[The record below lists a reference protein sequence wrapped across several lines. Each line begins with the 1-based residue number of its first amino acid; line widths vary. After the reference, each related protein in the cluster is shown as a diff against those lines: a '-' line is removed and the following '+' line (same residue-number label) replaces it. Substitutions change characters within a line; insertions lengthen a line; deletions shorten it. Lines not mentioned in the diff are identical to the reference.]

1 MSREAITGAAFTGAA
16 LILAGTTL
24 QSTPAWAANA
34 PSAAAGS
41 IEEIIVTAGKREES
55 IQDIPVS
62 IAALSSQQIERQDI
76 SSLEK
81 LSSKLP
87 QLIITNSSNGSGAS
101 LSMRGI
107 GSNFSSVGI
116 EQSVAVIVDGA
127 YYGHGRVLEE
137 GLFDLARVEMLKGAQ
152 ALFYGKN
159 ATAGVISI
167 TTADPGSEA
176 EYKAKA
182 GYEFNAQE
190 VYGEVVASGPVTD
203 TLGIRLALRAS
214 KMYGGYTRNLGT
226 DAQYEVL
233 DAATFVPALLIG
245 PVSKG
250 DQPGG
255 NQLIG
260 RLTIAWKPSDRLS
273 STLKLSANRSRGGSP
288 VANSF
293 VGCAGESFQTNPAI
307 RCGRKFSTYQNDP
320 PAEFYGGTGTLKRG
334 LYNFYDSW
342 SVNDTLTYDM
352 GEVVITSV
360 TNYNSNK
367 ARFNGDYAQQ
377 GLGGIWVP
385 IKSTFRAFSN
395 ETRLATSFDGPVNLL
410 AGVYYQS
417 AKRKHEEHVTF
428 FSAYNSAVPRELQY
442 LAIFKQSSTKGKTAS
457 AYGQAIVRP
466 SPKIEITAGVRYT
479 HETKDSYFNQPY
491 VNPFFTDIFLLNQP
505 IARKQTFNNW
515 SPDATIAWKPST
527 GITVYAA
534 YKTGYK
540 SGGFSNSA
548 VQTPADPTGEFFVF
562 GPEKAK
568 GFEAGIKTL
577 VMDQQLRFNLGAYRY
592 AFSGLQVDYYNPANI
607 QYITK
612 NAGSSRVE
620 GVELELEF
628 APRALT
634 GLTLSA
640 TANYNRS
647 RYRNFVG
654 PCYTGQAQTEG
665 CVIFGPDDD
674 PLATLPSLQQL
685 GGHSTANAPRWV
697 GTLGFAYETAV
708 SPTLNAGLSSDLRYS
723 SHYNAS
729 PFGNPDARQKSYVTL
744 DVSARI
750 STADE
755 RWEIALIGK
764 NLTNRQILTG
774 AQDITGTGSGTG
786 APNGGNGADFFGYS
800 SLPRT
805 VQLQLGFRY

>member
-1 MSREAITGAAFTGAA
+1 MYKGAITGAACF
-16 LILAGTTL
+16 LAGTAL
-24 QSTPAWAANA
+24 QPVAAIAADA
-34 PSAAAGS
+34 PSVGS
-41 IEEIIVTAGKREES
+41 GGIEEIIVTARKREES

-62 IAALSSQQIERQDI
+62 IAALSAEQIERQDI

-81 LSSKLP
+81 LSAKLP

-137 GLFDLARVEMLKGAQ
+137 GFFDLARVEMLKGPQ

-176 EYKAKA
+176 EYKGRV
-182 GYEFNAQE
+182 GYEFNAEE
-190 VYGEVVASGPVTD
+190 VYGEVVASGPVSD

-214 KMYGGYTRNLGT
+214 KMYGGYTRNLGS
-226 DAQYEVL
+226 DAPYGVF
-233 DAATFVPALLIG
+233 DAATFTPALLVG

-250 DQPGG
+250 QQPGG

-260 RLTIAWKPSDRLS
+260 RLTIAWKPTDKLS
-273 STLKLSANRSRGGSP
+273 NTLKLSGTRSRGGSP

-293 VGCAGESFQTNPAI
+293 VGCAGETFQANPAI
-307 RCGRKFSTYQNDP
+307 RCGRKFTTYQNDP
-320 PAEFYGGTGTLKRG
+320 PAEFHGGTGTLRRG
-334 LYNFYDSW
+334 LYNLYDSW
-342 SVNDTLTYDM
+342 SANDVLTYDM
-352 GEVVITSV
+352 GQVALTSV

-367 ARFNGDYAQQ
+367 ARFNADYAQE

-385 IKSTFRAFSN
+385 IKSTFHAFSN
-395 ETRLATSFDGPVNLL
+395 ETRLATSFDGPMNLL

-417 AKRKHEEHVTF
+417 SKRKHEEHVTF
-428 FSAYNSAVPRELQY
+428 FGAYNSAAPREFQY
-442 LAIFKQSSTKGKTAS
+442 LAFFKPSSTKGETTS

-466 SPKIEITAGVRYT
+466 NAQIEITAGVRYT
-479 HETKDSYFNQPY
+479 HETKDSKFVQSY
-491 VNPFFTDIFLLNQP
+491 VNPFFTGIFLLNQP

-515 SPDATIAWKPST
+515 SPDATITWKPT
-527 GITVYAA
+527 EHVTLYAA

-568 GFEAGIKTL
+568 GFEVGIKTL
-577 VMDQQLRFNLGAYRY
+577 LADKQLRFNLGAYRY
-592 AFSGLQVDYYNPANI
+592 NFSGLQVDYYDPTKI
-607 QYITK
+607 QYITR

-628 APRALT
+628 APRALA

-654 PCYTGQAQTEG
+654 PCYTGQAQSEG
-665 CVIFGPDDD
+665 CNIFGPNDD
-674 PLATLPSLQQL
+674 PLTALPTLQQL

-697 GTLGFAYETAV
+697 GTLGFAYEAAV
-708 SPTLNAGLSSDLRYS
+708 SSGLKAGLSSDLRYS
-723 SHYNAS
+723 ARYNAS

-744 DVSARI
+744 DASARI
-750 STADE
+750 STADD
-755 RWEIALIGK
+755 RWELALIGK

-786 APNGGNGADFFGYS
+786 TANGGNGADFFGYS